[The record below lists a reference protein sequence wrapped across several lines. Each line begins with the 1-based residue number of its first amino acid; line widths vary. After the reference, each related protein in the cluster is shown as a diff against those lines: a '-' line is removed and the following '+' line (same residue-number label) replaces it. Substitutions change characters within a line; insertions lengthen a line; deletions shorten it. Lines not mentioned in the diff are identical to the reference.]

1 MSRTADPI
9 CTMIQERRKALGW
22 SLAKLAAAA
31 EIKSPAYILYIES
44 GRKIPSEAVASRLA
58 KALGEDPV
66 LLVAW
71 ARVRSRGDLDTALEG
86 ARTLSRLLGEPTHSR
101 QRGLVGTSPAH
112 FGPSP
117 PEAARGH
124 EAVGE
129 VGAESASDPD
139 SSPALAIVPVYPEGS
154 HPPSPRAGRDPAA
167 IESLRID
174 LRVFPPGPAPL
185 EPFAYRLTAHGT
197 RRVADTLRPGDCVVL
212 SRERDA
218 PMEDAIYAVRTGPR
232 VEIARVRL
240 AHGALH
246 LLGAAGNHDSEPVA
260 VAPGADPVR
269 AIAGKVVLALR
280 RWL

>member
-1 MSRTADPI
+1 
-9 CTMIQERRKALGW
+9 
-22 SLAKLAAAA
+22 
-31 EIKSPAYILYIES
+31 
-44 GRKIPSEAVASRLA
+44 VASRLA
-58 KALGEDPV
+58 RALDQDPA

-71 ARVRSRGDLDTALEG
+71 ARIRSRGDLETALEG
-86 ARTLSRLLGEPTHSR
+86 ARTLSRLLGQPTQASRGDVGGTPSARPGPEPF
-101 QRGLVGTSPAH
+101 AA
-112 FGPSP
+112 P
-117 PEAARGH
+117 PEAPGGYG
-124 EAVGE
+124 AVDE
-129 VGAESASDPD
+129 TDAEPAGDPD
-139 SSPALAIVPVYPEGS
+139 PHPSLAIVPVYAEGTA
-154 HPPSPRAGRDPAA
+154 PPPTREDRDPLA

-218 PMEDAIYAVRTGPR
+218 PMDDAIYAVRTGPR

-240 AHGALH
+240 VHGTLH
-246 LLGAAGNHDSEPVA
+246 LLGAQGNHDSDPVA
-260 VAPGADPVR
+260 VAPGADPLQ